1 MNILVA
7 NDDGIKAE
15 GIKALVAA
23 LSQVGDVYVVAPDS
37 QRSGASHSIT
47 MFKDLYFK
55 QEKFENAKKAY
66 SFTGTPADCVKM
78 GIPLLESQGINIDMV
93 FSGINHGGNLGTDTL
108 YSGTVGAAREG
119 LINNK
124 MSVAV
129 SVASHEP
136 IGFEYAA
143 MLAKR
148 TAEAY
153 VKNGIPEIVEYLWN
167 INVPNIPTKEIKG
180 VKLTKL
186 GIRDY
191 DNWFQPEYKA
201 DGSIRIY
208 YGGEPIWREDVRCKR
223 PEVPDVIAICENY
236 ATITPLNENTT
247 CEKQLDDMTKNGEL
261 DDYILA

>member
-7 NDDGIKAE
+7 NDDGIQAD
-15 GIKALVAA
+15 GIHALVES
-23 LSQVGDVYVVAPDS
+23 LSEVGDVYVVAPDS

-47 MFKDLYFK
+47 MFKDLYFT
-55 QEKFENAKKAY
+55 EKEFPKAKKAY

-78 GIPLLESQGINIDMV
+78 GIALLESQGAKIDMV
-93 FSGINHGGNLGTDTL
+93 FAGINHGGNLGTDTL

-129 SVASHEP
+129 SVNSHQP
-136 IGFEYAA
+136 IGFTYAA
-143 MLAKR
+143 MLAKK
-148 TAEAY
+148 TAQHYKE
-153 VKNGIPEIVEYLWN
+153 NGIPELAEFLWN
-167 INVPNIPTKEIKG
+167 INVPNVPDEQIKG

-191 DNWFQPEYKA
+191 DDWFHPEYKE
-201 DGSIRIY
+201 DGTVHIY
-208 YGGEPIWREDVRCKR
+208 YGGEPIWREDARCDR
-223 PEVPDVIAICENY
+223 DETPDVCAIEENY

-247 CEKQLDDMTKNGEL
+247 CEKQLDQMAMAEEFNG
-261 DDYILA
+261 YF